1 MGDFLAVLGT
11 LLFVLLG
18 FGLIW
23 ALDRV

>member
-1 MGDFLAVLGT
+1 MADLFAVLGT
-11 LLFVLLG
+11 LLFVLLS